1 MARLRAVVE
10 LVVAAAAA
18 VGCAVSWSAVRSTVA
33 VAPVVAGQ
41 PVTTS
46 VVYDPPLLLL
56 TLLLATAAGMLAVVG
71 AARLRRASR
80 RSAARL
86 KRFQDANQA
95 SSPGSC

>member
-1 MARLRAVVE
+1 MARFRAVVE

-33 VAPVVAGQ
+33 VAPVIAGQ

-71 AARLRRASR
+71 TARLRRAAR
-80 RSAARL
+80 RISV
-86 KRFQDANQA
+86 FQDASQA

>member
-1 MARLRAVVE
+1 MMARFRAVVE
-10 LVVAAAAA
+10 LAVAAAAA

-33 VAPVVAGQ
+33 VAPVIAGQ

-71 AARLRRASR
+71 TARLRRAAR
-80 RSAARL
+80 RIAV
-86 KRFQDANQA
+86 FQDASQA